1 MGGETREG
9 GLTLNISGSLIL
21 ASKTTLVVYVLLIT
35 RSCILQQ
42 TKIGKNTCMFTSSLI
57 EKQKNKDKKQN
68 YLEWPI
74 STPAQNKEYLLHS
87 SNLGGKQETDGFS
100 KALPKV
106 NSVRALSY
114 CMYPF
119 SGADVSLMTGSLATP
134 LNWI

>member
-1 MGGETREG
+1 M
-9 GLTLNISGSLIL
+9 
-21 ASKTTLVVYVLLIT
+21 
-35 RSCILQQ
+35 
-42 TKIGKNTCMFTSSLI
+42 KIGKNTCTCMFTSSLI
-57 EKQKNKDKKQN
+57 EKQKKKKKKKNKDKKQN